1 MTSKLSNKFPIP
13 EHFPE
18 ILHDFAKEV
27 VRAQPS
33 DIFEFAIQYF
43 KNLEKG
49 NNGNNLERGY
59 SNKSELL
66 NESADLGAKSKSEDN
81 MNKYDIVSE
90 GEREKNEESG
100 MYKTNSTQRGFVIKK
115 FVDDVFTKSKDF
127 GEVRQDENDDNES
140 ERRDVEE
147 SEENEGVKGNEEEI
161 AKEFVSDILKKS
173 GGNIMKENETDNVEE
188 SESEGVKGN
197 EDEIAKMFVGDILK
211 KSGENINDMMK
222 GVDNEGEEVSES
234 KDEENVNENKSQS
247 QEQNYSNEEEEY
259 QNEENEQN
267 EEEN

>member
-27 VRAQPS
+27 VRAQPV

-43 KNLEKG
+43 KNLENG
-49 NNGNNLERGY
+49 GNGNNLERGC
-59 SNKSELL
+59 SNTSELL
-66 NESADLGAKSKSEDN
+66 NDSADLGSKSKSEDN

-100 MYKTNSTQRGFVIKK
+100 MYKTNSTQRGFVIRN
-115 FVDDVFTKSKDF
+115 FVDDVFKKSQYF

-147 SEENEGVKGNEEEI
+147 SDENEGVKGNEEEI
-161 AKEFVSDILKKS
+161 VKEFVNDILKKS

-222 GVDNEGEEVSES
+222 GVNNEREEVSDS
-234 KDEENVNENKSQS
+234 RDEENVNESEPQS